1 MLKFVG
7 LPMKVW
13 PICYSVRKACDVMQN
28 KNAKKGNKTQP
39 KEKKFIYKDNMK
51 VSEVAQGLDLS
62 PAALIKK
69 LINLGIMSNV
79 NQVLD
84 RDVVELLVDDQ
95 GYKFEVEKIT
105 DLTRY
110 DEIEIKEDPKN
121 LVSRPPIVTVMGHV
135 DHGKTTLLD
144 TIRKT
149 RVAQGEAGGITQHI
163 GAYQVKRKGSVI
175 TFIDTPG
182 HAAFTE
188 MRARGAKV
196 TDIVILVVAAD
207 DGVMPQTIEAI
218 DHARAAKVPLIVA
231 VNKIDKPTANP
242 ERVITALSERGVLA
256 EAWGGD
262 VPFVNVSALKN
273 QGIDELLDVVE
284 LVAEIGELKA
294 NPNRLAIGTV
304 IESRLDRGRGPVAT
318 IIIEQG
324 TLKVGDNFVIGT
336 TFGRIRTIHDDLGRL
351 QKQAKPSQP
360 VEITGLNDVPMAGD
374 MLMVFPDER
383 TARQISEERAH
394 REREDQLKGQR
405 RTLDS
410 LFGDMEAAEKELNLI
425 IKVDVQGSTE
435 ALTGLLEKINIEGF
449 HCNIVR
455 SNVGAITENDIIL
468 AEASNA
474 IVIGFNVRPTA
485 AVRTLAE
492 EKGIEIR
499 LYSVIYKV
507 QEDIIAAL
515 EGMLEPELEEQIIGQ
530 AEVRDTFR
538 ISKVGTIAGCYVTDG
553 VIERDSL
560 VRVIRDSIVVYQG
573 KLSSL
578 KRFKDDARSVRAGY
592 ECGIGIQNY
601 DDIKVGDIIEA
612 SKMKE
617 VE

>member
-1 MLKFVG
+1 
-7 LPMKVW
+7 
-13 PICYSVRKACDVMQN
+13 MQN

-318 IIIEQG
+318 IIVEQG

>member
-1 MLKFVG
+1 
-7 LPMKVW
+7 
-13 PICYSVRKACDVMQN
+13 MQN

>member
-1 MLKFVG
+1 
-7 LPMKVW
+7 
-13 PICYSVRKACDVMQN
+13 MQN

-410 LFGDMEAAEKELNLI
+410 LFGDMEVAEKELNLI

>member
-1 MLKFVG
+1 
-7 LPMKVW
+7 
-13 PICYSVRKACDVMQN
+13 MQN

-121 LVSRPPIVTVMGHV
+121 LVPRPPIVTVMGHV

-242 ERVITALSERGVLA
+242 DRVMTALSERGVLA

-601 DDIKVGDIIEA
+601 DDIKVGDIVEA

>member
-1 MLKFVG
+1 
-7 LPMKVW
+7 
-13 PICYSVRKACDVMQN
+13 MQN

-242 ERVITALSERGVLA
+242 DRVMTALSERGVLA

-435 ALTGLLEKINIEGF
+435 ALTGLLEKIDIEGF

>member
-1 MLKFVG
+1 
-7 LPMKVW
+7 
-13 PICYSVRKACDVMQN
+13 MQN

-318 IIIEQG
+318 IIVEQG

-435 ALTGLLEKINIEGF
+435 ALTGLLEKIDVEGF

>member
-1 MLKFVG
+1 
-7 LPMKVW
+7 MKVW

-242 ERVITALSERGVLA
+242 ERVMTALSERGVLA

-318 IIIEQG
+318 IIVEQG

-360 VEITGLNDVPMAGD
+360 VEITGLNDMPMAGD

-435 ALTGLLEKINIEGF
+435 ALTGLLEKIDIEGF

>member
-1 MLKFVG
+1 
-7 LPMKVW
+7 MKVW

-242 ERVITALSERGVLA
+242 DRVMTALSERGVLA

-435 ALTGLLEKINIEGF
+435 ALTGLLEKIDIEGF

-601 DDIKVGDIIEA
+601 DDIKVGDIVEA

>member
-1 MLKFVG
+1 
-7 LPMKVW
+7 MKL
-13 PICYSVRKACDVMQN
+13 
-28 KNAKKGNKTQP
+28 
-39 KEKKFIYKDNMK
+39 
-51 VSEVAQGLDLS
+51 SEVAEGLDIS
-62 PAALIKK
+62 SAALIKK

-79 NQVLD
+79 NQVLE
-84 RDVVELLVDDQ
+84 RDVVELIVDDY
-95 GYKFEVEKIT
+95 GYTFEVEKIT

-110 DEIEIKEDPKN
+110 DEIEIKEDPKD
-121 LVSRPPIVTVMGHV
+121 LVSRPAIVTVMGHV

-218 DHARAAKVPLIVA
+218 DHAKAAKVPLIVA

-242 ERVITALSERGVLA
+242 ERVMTALSERGVLA
-256 EAWGGD
+256 EVWGGD

-273 QGIDELLDVVE
+273 QGIDDLLDVVE
-284 LVAEIGELKA
+284 LVAEIAELKA

-336 TFGRIRTIHDDLGRL
+336 TFGRIRTIHDDLGRQ

-383 TARQISEERAH
+383 TARQIAEERAY
-394 REREDQLKGQR
+394 RERENQLKGKR

-425 IKVDVQGSTE
+425 IKADVQGSTE
-435 ALTGLLEKINIEGF
+435 ALTGLLEKIDIEGF
-449 HCNIVR
+449 HCNIIR

-485 AVRTLAE
+485 AVRALAE

-515 EGMLEPELEEQIIGQ
+515 EGMLEPEMEEQIIGQ
-530 AEVRDTFR
+530 AEVRNIFK
-538 ISKVGTIAGCYVTDG
+538 ISKIGTIAGCYVTDG

-560 VRVIRDSIVVYQG
+560 VRVIRDSIVVYEG

-601 DDIKVGDIIEA
+601 NDIKVGDIIEA

>member
-1 MLKFVG
+1 
-7 LPMKVW
+7 
-13 PICYSVRKACDVMQN
+13 MQN

-121 LVSRPPIVTVMGHV
+121 LVPRPPIVTVMGHV

-318 IIIEQG
+318 IIVEQG

>member
-1 MLKFVG
+1 
-7 LPMKVW
+7 
-13 PICYSVRKACDVMQN
+13 MQN

-242 ERVITALSERGVLA
+242 ERVMTALSERGVLA

-318 IIIEQG
+318 IIVEQG